1 MKRTILVA
9 VKRADLP
16 DADCGIAQALGVIGD
31 WWTFLVVRDIA
42 GGVTRFDRL
51 QAELGVSRRALAERL
66 ASLVA
71 HGVLEKR
78 PYSDHPPRFD
88 YLLTPKGEALL
99 PALIALQD
107 WGTRH
112 VMGDGGLT
120 ATSADG
126 SAEARRVHELV
137 GRKMPDVVVQA
148 HDGERV
154 APTPPGDRWTV
165 LYFFPGAFA
174 PGTQGYPPGWA
185 DIPGATGCTLESR
198 TYASRHADFE
208 AAGAI
213 IRGVSMQRPDQLTAF
228 AAHAQLPYPL
238 LSDQDSALAAG
249 LLLPT
254 FRAGGGDHFKRLSLL
269 ADPDAVIRAV
279 QFPINDPAGSVAEM
293 LTLLRASA
301 GRATSPGSAS
311 TSPTPARSRR

>member
-1 MKRTILVA
+1 M
-9 VKRADLP
+9 KRADLA

-42 GGVTRFDRL
+42 GGTTRFDAL
-51 QAELGVSRRALAERL
+51 QRELGVSRRALAERL

-78 PYSDHPPRFD
+78 AYSAHPPRYD
-88 YLLTPKGEALL
+88 YLLTTKGEGLL

-112 VMGDGGLT
+112 VMGDGTVT

-126 SAEARRVHELV
+126 SAESHRVHELV
-137 GRKMPDVVVQA
+137 GRKLPDVVLA
-148 HDGERV
+148 RHDGEPV
-154 APTPPGDRWTV
+154 VLQEPGGDWSV

-185 DIPGATGCTLESR
+185 DIPGAAGCTLESL
-198 TYASRHADFE
+198 TYASRFGDFE
-208 AAGAI
+208 AAGATV
-213 IRGVSMQRPDQLTAF
+213 RGISTQRPDELAAF
-228 AAHAQLPYPL
+228 VAHARLPYPL
-238 LSDQDSALAAG
+238 LSDQDSKLAAG

-254 FRAGGGDHFKRLSLL
+254 FRAAGVDRFKRITLL
-269 ADPDAVIRAV
+269 ADPDSIIRAT
-279 QFPINDPAGSVAEM
+279 QFPITDPAGSVDEM
-293 LTLLRASA
+293 LALVR
-301 GRATSPGSAS
+301 GR
-311 TSPTPARSRR
+311 

>member
-1 MKRTILVA
+1 MC

-42 GGVTRFDRL
+42 GGTTRFDGL
-51 QAELGVSRRALAERL
+51 QRELGVSRRALAERL

-78 PYSDHPPRFD
+78 PYSDRPPRYD
-88 YLLTPKGEALL
+88 YLLTAKGEGLL

-112 VMGDGGLT
+112 VMGDGALT
-120 ATSADG
+120 A
-126 SAEARRVHELV
+126 HELV
-137 GRKMPDVVVQA
+137 NRKIPDVVLER
-148 HDGERV
+148 HDGEWA
-154 APTPPGDRWTV
+154 APSAPGVWTV

-174 PGTQGYPPGWA
+174 PGAQGYPPGWA
-185 DIPGATGCTLESR
+185 DIPGAQGCTLESL

-208 AAGAI
+208 ASGAA
-213 IRGVSMQRPDQLTAF
+213 IRGVSTQRPDQLAAF
-228 AAHAQLPYPL
+228 VTHARLPYPL
-238 LSDQDSALAAG
+238 LSDQDCKLAAG

-254 FRAGGGDHFKRLSLL
+254 FRAAGVDRFKRLTLL
-269 ADPDAVIRAV
+269 ADPDTIIRAV
-279 QFPINDPAGSVAEM
+279 QFPISDPAGSVEEM
-293 LTLLRASA
+293 LTLVRAQ
-301 GRATSPGSAS
+301 
-311 TSPTPARSRR
+311 

>member
-1 MKRTILVA
+1 M
-9 VKRADLP
+9 KRADLA

-42 GGVTRFDRL
+42 GGTTRFDAL
-51 QAELGVSRRALAERL
+51 QRELGVSRRALAERL

-78 PYSDHPPRFD
+78 VYSAHPPRYD
-88 YLLTPKGEALL
+88 YVLTSKGEGLL

-112 VMGDGGLT
+112 VMGDGTVT
-120 ATSADG
+120 ATSEDG
-126 SAEARRVHELV
+126 SAESRRVHDLI
-137 GRKMPDVVVQA
+137 GRRMPDVVLDR

-154 APTPPGDRWTV
+154 SPTGPGDVWTV

-185 DIPGATGCTLESR
+185 DIPGARGCTLESL
-198 TYASRHADFE
+198 TYASRFADFE
-208 AAGAI
+208 SAGATV
-213 IRGVSMQRPDQLTAF
+213 RGVSTQRPDELAAF
-228 AAHAQLPYPL
+228 VTHARLPYPL
-238 LSDQDSALAAG
+238 LSDQDSKLAAG

-254 FRAGGGDHFKRLSLL
+254 FRAAGVDRFKRFTLL
-269 ADPDAVIRAV
+269 VDPDSVIRAT
-279 QFPINDPAGSVAEM
+279 QFPITDPAGSVAEM
-293 LTLLRASA
+293 LTLVHDR
-301 GRATSPGSAS
+301 
-311 TSPTPARSRR
+311 